1 MNSLLKAIFNQF
13 AETVIAKYEID
24 TTTDEMYAMWKQTI
38 RSLSISVVKSGDETS
53 SEDEAVKAKP
63 VKAKAKKEEKPQDK
77 PQDKTEDKSEDK
89 PTEAP
94 ILCPYKAKK
103 GANAG
108 VPCGKGVA
116 KDSIMCSSHKK
127 YAGEYEKVV
136 DSDEEKPDVKP
147 PAKKVTCDSKPKT
160 DAPLGCSY
168 VFTRG
173 NNLGKRCGTGQVA
186 GTEFC
191 SKHQDKA
198 AKKTEKK
205 DAVPKPKATA
215 ESKPKNVFVADASG
229 RLVMKGDL
237 PLVCKSAQEKLIIG
251 KIEDDEIVPLTEEDK
266 KVCDE
271 RNLKYEVSSK
281 KKIDKALEDVLDEVM
296 GEEEELD
303 EDPEDPD
310 YEPEEVDDEELL
322 EEDD

>member
-1 MNSLLKAIFNQF
+1 
-13 AETVIAKYEID
+13 
-24 TTTDEMYAMWKQTI
+24 MYAMWKQTI

-63 VKAKAKKEEKPQDK
+63 VKAKKEEKPR
-77 PQDKTEDKSEDK
+77 DKTEDK
-89 PTEAP
+89 PTEAS
-94 ILCPYKAKK
+94 INCPYKAKK

-147 PAKKVTCDSKPKT
+147 PAKKVTADAQPKA

-296 GEEEELD
+296 GEEEELV

-310 YEPEEVDDEELL
+310 YEPEEGDNEEELL
-322 EEDD
+322 EEDE

>member
-13 AETVIAKYEID
+13 AESVIAKYEID
-24 TTTDEMYAMWKQTI
+24 TTTDEMYVMWKQTI
-38 RSLSISVVKSGDETS
+38 RSISISVVKSGDETS
-53 SEDEAVKAKP
+53 SEDEAAKAKP
-63 VKAKAKKEEKPQDK
+63 VKAKAKKEEKPR
-77 PQDKTEDKSEDK
+77 DK

-147 PAKKVTCDSKPKT
+147 PAKKASDSQPKA

-173 NNLGKRCGTGQVA
+173 NNLGKRCGTGQVS

-198 AKKTEKK
+198 AKKIEKK

-215 ESKPKNVFVADASG
+215 DSKPKNVFVADASG

-281 KKIDKALEDVLDEVM
+281 KNIDKALEDVLDEVM
-296 GEEEELD
+296 GEEEELV

-310 YEPEEVDDEELL
+310 YEPEEGDNEEELL
-322 EEDD
+322 EEDE

>member
-1 MNSLLKAIFNQF
+1 MNSLLKAIFNRF
-13 AETVIAKYEID
+13 AESVIAKYEID

-53 SEDEAVKAKP
+53 SEDEAVKVEKAKP
-63 VKAKAKKEEKPQDK
+63 VKPKKEEKPR
-77 PQDKTEDKSEDK
+77 DKTEDK
-89 PTEAP
+89 PTEAS
-94 ILCPYKAKK
+94 INCPYKAKK

-147 PAKKVTCDSKPKT
+147 PAKKVTADSKPKT

-173 NNLGKRCGTGQVA
+173 NNLGKRCGTGQVS

-198 AKKTEKK
+198 AKKIEKK

-215 ESKPKNVFVADASG
+215 DSKPKNVFVADASG

-251 KIEDDEIVPLTEEDK
+251 KIEDDEIVPLTEEDI

-296 GEEEELD
+296 GEEEELV

-310 YEPEEVDDEELL
+310 YEPEEGDNEEELL
-322 EEDD
+322 EEDE

>member
-53 SEDEAVKAKP
+53 SEDEAVKVKP
-63 VKAKAKKEEKPQDK
+63 KAKKEEKAQ
-77 PQDKTEDKSEDK
+77 
-89 PTEAP
+89 PTEAQ

-147 PAKKVTCDSKPKT
+147 PAKKVTCDAQPKA

-205 DAVPKPKATA
+205 DAVPKPKTTA

-296 GEEEELD
+296 GEEEELA
-303 EDPEDPD
+303 EDPD
-310 YEPEEVDDEELL
+310 YEPEEGDNEEELL
-322 EEDD
+322 EEDQ

>member
-53 SEDEAVKAKP
+53 SEDEAVKVEP
-63 VKAKAKKEEKPQDK
+63 VKPKAKKEEKPR
-77 PQDKTEDKSEDK
+77 DKTEDK

-147 PAKKVTCDSKPKT
+147 PAKKVTA

-296 GEEEELD
+296 GEEEELA

-310 YEPEEVDDEELL
+310 YEPEEGDNEEELL
-322 EEDD
+322 EEDE

>member
-38 RSLSISVVKSGDETS
+38 RSLSISVVKSGDDTS
-53 SEDEAVKAKP
+53 SEDDAVKVEKAKP
-63 VKAKAKKEEKPQDK
+63 VKAKAKKEEKPKDK
-77 PQDKTEDKSEDK
+77 PE
-89 PTEAP
+89 EAP

-136 DSDEEKPDVKP
+136 DSDEEKPDVNP
-147 PAKKVTCDSKPKT
+147 TAKKATADSKPKT

-173 NNLGKRCGTGQVA
+173 NNLGKRCGTGQVV

-191 SKHQDKA
+191 SKHQA

-251 KIEDDEIVPLTEEDK
+251 KIEDDEIVHLTEEDK

-296 GEEEELD
+296 GEEEELV

-310 YEPEEVDDEELL
+310 YEPEEGDDEELL

>member
-13 AETVIAKYEID
+13 AESVIAKYEID

-53 SEDEAVKAKP
+53 SEDEAVKVEKAKP
-63 VKAKAKKEEKPQDK
+63 VKAKAKAKKEEKPQ
-77 PQDKTEDKSEDK
+77 EDK
-89 PTEAP
+89 PTEAS
-94 ILCPYKAKK
+94 INCPYKAKK

-147 PAKKVTCDSKPKT
+147 PAKKVTADAQPKA

-296 GEEEELD
+296 GEEEELV

-310 YEPEEVDDEELL
+310 YEPEEGDNEEELL
-322 EEDD
+322 EEDE